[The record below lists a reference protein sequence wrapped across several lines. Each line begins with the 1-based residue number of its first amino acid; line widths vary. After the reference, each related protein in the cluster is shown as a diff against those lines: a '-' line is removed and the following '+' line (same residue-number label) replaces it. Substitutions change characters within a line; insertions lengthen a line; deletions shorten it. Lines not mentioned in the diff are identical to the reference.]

1 MYSKEIIERFL
12 KLASA
17 SVADAADKV
26 VGKTC
31 YMSHEIKPRISDKKI
46 VGPAVTIQEGPTEE
60 TLPPTHALEAIDSCN
75 EGDIIVIA
83 LEGSDKDVAVWG
95 GLMTAGS
102 VVNKLGGAVLDAGV
116 RDVTE
121 IRRDYDFQV
130 FARSVSPGT
139 TLGRYKTLASNVSVT
154 CGGVVVNPGDLI
166 MADLDGVVV
175 VPKEHVEKVLE
186 VAEEIE
192 AREAE
197 QTKYILETGSLI
209 QGIEKYNRI

>member
-1 MYSKEIIERFL
+1 MYSKEIIDRFL

-60 TLPPTHALEAIDSCN
+60 TLPPTDALEAIDSCN
-75 EGDIIVIA
+75 EGDILVIA
-83 LEGSDKDVAVWG
+83 LEGSDKDVAGWG
-95 GLMTAGS
+95 GLKTAGS

-139 TLGRYKTLASNVSVT
+139 TLGSYKTLASNVSVT